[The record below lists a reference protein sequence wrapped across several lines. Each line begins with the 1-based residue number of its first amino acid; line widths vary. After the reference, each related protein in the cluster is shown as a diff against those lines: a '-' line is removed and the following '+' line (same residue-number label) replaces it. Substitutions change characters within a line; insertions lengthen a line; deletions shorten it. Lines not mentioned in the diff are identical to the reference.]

1 MAATYTLQI
10 VLFYLAPFLFFFCYR
25 FKMGK
30 KVQIKLPSLSLR
42 YLLVFYVAVTTLALY
57 RGSDKWIGNDWPLY
71 FGLITDM
78 ARYGN
83 QIEYFFTVMPRMS
96 SQPVPVL
103 VIAALVKIGLPLHF
117 IPILVPILGLIGAYA
132 LYKIIEESYGEKV
145 AAWGLLIYTL
155 TPSILFIE
163 AVLFMDF
170 FALIFGLLS
179 IYSWVRRS
187 KLTSLFLFLM
197 MGSHLILSL
206 LFTVSLAYLAFK
218 ERRLRELFI
227 HYFFAVIILEAML
240 FSTYFFITEEVRAS
254 YPLYLHLLRPISSIL
269 YYPRF
274 FAKNVVQITLT
285 EFLQLSVTEI
295 LKIIGLIG
303 TLAICYYHRHVIR
316 KPEWDLWIL
325 VSAPFIVLGFL
336 IVPQFWLPPYRW
348 AIFVGTALLFLV
360 PPNLRDEDMSILL
373 IFQTASYVLLAST
386 IGVYY

>member
-1 MAATYTLQI
+1 MLDIHTLRT
-10 VLFYLAPFLFFFCYR
+10 VLFYSAPFLLLFCYR
-25 FKMGK
+25 FKIGK
-30 KVQIKLPSLSLR
+30 RLQIKLPILSLR
-42 YLLVFYVAVTTLALY
+42 YLLVFYIVVTTLALY
-57 RGSDKWIGNDWPLY
+57 RGSDKWIGYDWPLY
-71 FGLITDM
+71 FGLVTDM

-96 SQPVPVL
+96 HQPVPVL
-103 VIAALVKIGLPLHF
+103 VIATLVSAGLPLHF
-117 IPILVPILGLIGAYA
+117 IPILIPILGSIGAYA
-132 LYKIIEESYGEKV
+132 LYKIVEERHGKDV
-145 AAWGLLIYTL
+145 ATWGLLIYTL

-179 IYSWVRRS
+179 IYSWRRRS

-197 MGSHLILSL
+197 IGSHLILSF

-218 ERRLRELFI
+218 ERRLRELSI
-227 HYFFAVIILEAML
+227 HYFFAIIILEAML

-254 YPLYLHLLRPISSIL
+254 YPLYLHLLRPISPII

-360 PPNLRDEDMSILL
+360 PPNLRDEDMGILL